1 MHKLLSF
8 TAVLSILF
16 FASAATAEEINIH
29 ADNKVEWHSKEQKMV
44 AVGNAVASK
53 KDMSIRAQELT
64 AYYQKV
70 PSTGKQQIS
79 KVLAKDNVIMK
90 SGQSSAYGDNM
101 DYDLIADKAV
111 LRGRPAKVK
120 TETDTITAEEHIT
133 YYPSQQKAVAE
144 GNVFATNGESK
155 IYSDSMIAY
164 FEKDAAGKT
173 AIKQVKVFGNVK
185 ILTKD
190 GTVWA
195 DRGTYLPKQGLI
207 KLYDNITLDQNGNK
221 LHGDLAETD
230 LNTGIS
236 KMLTAPGTKKRVTG
250 VFIEKSKEKDNK
262 KTSTPAAEEK
272 KDAQ

>member
-16 FASAATAEEINIH
+16 FAPAATAEEINIH

-120 TETDTITAEEHIT
+120 TGTDTITAEEHIT
-133 YYPSQQKAVAE
+133 
-144 GNVFATNGESK
+144 
-155 IYSDSMIAY
+155 
-164 FEKDAAGKT
+164 
-173 AIKQVKVFGNVK
+173 
-185 ILTKD
+185 
-190 GTVWA
+190 
-195 DRGTYLPKQGLI
+195 
-207 KLYDNITLDQNGNK
+207 
-221 LHGDLAETD
+221 
-230 LNTGIS
+230 
-236 KMLTAPGTKKRVTG
+236 
-250 VFIEKSKEKDNK
+250 
-262 KTSTPAAEEK
+262 
-272 KDAQ
+272 